1 MECPH
6 DHAKTLPQV
15 IFLRSPFLLPA
26 ETACAG
32 SSLKGNTAR
41 DGGVFRRHAA
51 RAFLLCRRNIFLF
64 GNAER
69 HTAPYLPAWKICRTC
84 RGGSVDS
91 LHKGWGGMPALT
103 GRPQSV
109 PRASPLPCR
118 PLNSPGGEL
127 VCILRPLPCPA
138 LPLAMRS
145 FTFPCPYLPCDLA
158 FFAAA
163 FSGKEKFHHDLC
175 ITQGH
180 DTLSCNA

>member
-118 PLNSPGGEL
+118 PLNRTRLHLTPPSLPGTTPRHEVFHL
-127 VCILRPLPCPA
+127 PLPIPSLRPCVFCCRLFRQREVSP
-138 LPLAMRS
+138 
-145 FTFPCPYLPCDLA
+145 
-158 FFAAA
+158 
-163 FSGKEKFHHDLC
+163 
-175 ITQGH
+175 
-180 DTLSCNA
+180 